1 VSGEAGTGGKAAAP
15 IDSLGKRGTDVALA
29 GPTHRPADRSYPLSE
44 AWRERA
50 HRVIP
55 GGCHTYYKGDDR
67 YPLLG
72 PACLVRGLGSRVWD
86 ADGHQFL
93 EYGQGN
99 RSVILGHAEPRIL
112 AAVAEQLQLG
122 SSFNRASPVEVL
134 AAEQFLSLVTTADMV
149 KFCKNGSDAT
159 SAAVRLARAA
169 TGRSLVAYCRDH
181 PFFASE
187 DWFIGTR
194 RMAAG
199 VPEAVRNLV
208 VEFPFNDLAAVDELL
223 DQHPSQIAALIL
235 EPARYDDPTPEFL
248 VGLRQRCDARGI
260 VLIFDEMITG
270 FRWHLGGA
278 QAYYG
283 VTPDLSTFGKALGN
297 GFSVSALA
305 GKRELM
311 ERGGLR
317 ADHPRVFL
325 LSSTHGG
332 ETHAL
337 AAAVRCMQILESEP
351 VLPSLARL
359 GQRLRSE
366 GERLVAAQG
375 LSEHFQFIG
384 HPWCLSYV
392 LRDTGGGESLPLRT
406 LWLQEMIRGGILMPS
421 LVVGYAHG
429 ADDID
434 WTLEVM
440 EAGLRVL
447 AAAIEDGVERFLIG
461 PSILPIDR
469 P

>member
-1 VSGEAGTGGKAAAP
+1 MDSGVAQVAASGPRRCSIHSGYPVS
-15 IDSLGKRGTDVALA
+15 D
-29 GPTHRPADRSYPLSE
+29 

-67 YPLLG
+67 YPLSG

-86 ADGHQFL
+86 ADGHEFL

-99 RSVILGHAEPRIL
+99 RSVILGHAEPRVL

-159 SAAVRLARAA
+159 SAAVRLARAV
-169 TGRSLVAYCRDH
+169 TGRPLIAYCRDH

-194 RMAAG
+194 KMAAG
-199 VPEAVRNLV
+199 VPDAVRHLTV
-208 VEFPFNDLAAVDELL
+208 DFPFNDLVAVDELFERYP
-223 DQHPSQIAALIL
+223 DRIAALIL
-235 EPARYDDPTPEFL
+235 EPARYDDPAPEFL
-248 VGLRQRCDARGI
+248 AGLRQRCDTHGS

-270 FRWHLGGA
+270 FRWHLGGG

-305 GKRELM
+305 GKRALM
-311 ERGGLR
+311 ERGGIR
-317 ADHPRVFL
+317 TDRPRVFL

-337 AAAVRCMQILESEP
+337 AAALRCMQILAAEP
-351 VLPSLARL
+351 VLPTLAQL

-366 GERLVAAQG
+366 GERLVAAYG
-375 LSEHFQFIG
+375 LNNHFQLIG

-392 LRDTGGGESLPLRT
+392 LRDAAGAESMPLRT

-421 LVVGYAHG
+421 LVVGYAHK

-434 WTLEVM
+434 RTLEVI
-440 EAGLRVL
+440 ESGLRVL
-447 AAAIEDGVERFLIG
+447 SAALEDGVDRFLVG
-461 PSILPIDR
+461 PSMLPIDR
-469 P
+469 A

>member
-1 VSGEAGTGGKAAAP
+1 VSGDAGSGVKREVPVASRESVAAGAP
-15 IDSLGKRGTDVALA
+15 AGQPRGEL
-29 GPTHRPADRSYPLSE
+29 ADRRYPLSD

-86 ADGHQFL
+86 ADGHSYL

-112 AAVAEQLQLG
+112 AAVAEQLQHG

-134 AAEQFLSLVTTADMV
+134 AAEQFLALVTTAEMV

-159 SAAVRLARAA
+159 SAAVRLARAV
-169 TGRSLVAYCRDH
+169 TGRPLVAYCRDH

-187 DWFIGTR
+187 DWFVGTR
-194 RMAAG
+194 QMAAG
-199 VPEAVRNLV
+199 VPEAVRKLV
-208 VEFPFNDLAAVDELL
+208 VDFPFNDLAAVDELL
-223 DQHPSQIAALIL
+223 DRHRGQIAALIL

-248 VGLRQRCDARGI
+248 AGLRRRCDAHGL

-305 GKRELM
+305 GKRDLM
-311 ERGGLR
+311 ERGGIR
-317 ADHPRVFL
+317 TAQPRVFL

-337 AAAVRCMQILESEP
+337 AAALRCMQILESEP

-375 LSEHFQFIG
+375 LSDHFQFIG
-384 HPWCLSYV
+384 HPWCLSYL
-392 LRDTGGGESLPLRT
+392 LRDASGEESLPLRT
-406 LWLQEMIRGGILMPS
+406 LWMQEMIRGGILMPS
-421 LVVGYAHG
+421 LVVGYAHQ

-440 EAGLRVL
+440 EAGLKVL
-447 AAAIEDGVERFLIG
+447 AAAIEEGVERFLIG
-461 PSILPIDR
+461 PAILPIDR